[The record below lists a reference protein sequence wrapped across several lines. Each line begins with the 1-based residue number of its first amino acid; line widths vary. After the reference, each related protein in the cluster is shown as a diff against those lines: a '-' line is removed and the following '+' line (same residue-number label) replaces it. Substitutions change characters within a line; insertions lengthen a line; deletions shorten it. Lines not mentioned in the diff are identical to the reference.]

1 MRGGFWRYCWGI
13 PDAWGISFGMDK
25 NFIGDVKTFCR
36 VDSVNGTR
44 ICLGGGG
51 CFASDLWGLNYLYH
65 SSALPYM
72 SDIL

>member
-1 MRGGFWRYCWGI
+1 
-13 PDAWGISFGMDK
+13 MDK